1 MLTIET
7 VALEEKQVLRNLMQL
22 YKYDFTVFDPEDVD
36 VMGLYDYPYL
46 DYYFVEHDRQ
56 AYFIKIKGVLA
67 GFALVRSTVL
77 TQTKE
82 PVWELVEY
90 FVLKK
95 YRREGVGSQAAR
107 RILDKHQGK
116 WKIGVMANNTPALA
130 FWRKITT
137 AYDPNTV
144 ELEEKDWEG
153 IFLVLE
159 SKKEGY

>member
-22 YKYDFTVFDPEDVD
+22 YKYDFTAFDPEDVD
-36 VMGLYDYPYL
+36 RMGLYDYPYL
-46 DYYFVEHDRQ
+46 DYYFVEPDRQ

-67 GFALVRSTVL
+67 GFALVRYTVL
-77 TQTKE
+77 TDTKE

-95 YRREGVGSQAAR
+95 YRREGVGSQAVR
-107 RILDKHQGK
+107 EILAKHPGK
-116 WKIGVMANNTPALA
+116 WKIGVLENNIPALA
-130 FWRKITT
+130 FWRKIT
-137 AYDPNTV
+137 AACDPNCV

-159 SKKEGY
+159 SKWEDH